1 MKRTATIAL
10 SVLAVSGLLAAC
22 GGNPSDAG
30 AGGGGG
36 GETEDAAAGYPER
49 PIDYVIAF
57 DAGGES
63 DITARLQQEPLQEA
77 LDTTVTVSYKP
88 GGGGALAWSE
98 LTRTE
103 PDGYT
108 IMGHNLPHIILQPM
122 MRGDA
127 GYETEDLK
135 QVYIFQSTPNILA
148 VPADSEYETL
158 DDFIAAAKESPGA
171 ISVGGSGDYSANHV
185 GTLLLNDEAGIETT
199 YTPFSGTGAAVPAL
213 LGGHVDALMTYTPMV
228 GQLGDQIRVL
238 GVATE
243 ERMEGL
249 DDLPTFTEQG
259 IDLVD
264 GAYRG
269 VAVPQETPDAIV
281 DKLVDTFT
289 EINEDPDLA
298 AEFEEQGFVLE
309 NMGPEEATEFTA
321 ERKEVYQD
329 LFERLGL
336 L

>member
-1 MKRTATIAL
+1 MKSFAKTAL
-10 SVLAVSGLLAAC
+10 PLLAVSAMVAAC
-22 GGNPSDAG
+22 GGN
-30 AGGGGG
+30 GGG
-36 GETEDAAAGYPER
+36 GEDAAANYPER
-49 PIDYVIAF
+49 PVDYVVAF

-77 LDTTVTVSYKP
+77 LGTEVSISYQP

-103 PDGYT
+103 GDGYT

-148 VPADSEYETL
+148 VRADSEYKTL
-158 DDFIAAAKESPGA
+158 DDFIAAAKQDPGA
-171 ISVGGSGDYSANHV
+171 ISVGGSGDFSANHV

-213 LGGHVDALMTYTPMV
+213 LGGHVDALMTYTPMIK
-228 GQLGDQIRVL
+228 QLGDQIRVL
-238 GVATE
+238 GIATE
-243 ERMEGL
+243 EPMEGL
-249 DDLPTFTEQG
+249 EDHPTFVAQG

-269 VAVPQETPDAIV
+269 VAVPPETPDAIV
-281 DKLVDTFT
+281 DKLADT
-289 EINEDPDLA
+289 IAKVNKDPELV
-298 AEFEEQGFVLE
+298 EQFKEQAFVLE
-309 NMGPEEATEFTA
+309 NMGPEEATRFTA

-329 LFERLGL
+329 LFERLGML
-336 L
+336 

>member
-1 MKRTATIAL
+1 MKRFAKTAL
-10 SVLAVSGLLAAC
+10 PLLAVSAMLVAC
-22 GGNPSDAG
+22 GGGDAAGG
-30 AGGGGG
+30 AASGGGGG
-36 GETEDAAAGYPER
+36 DDAAANYPER

-63 DITARLQQEPLQEA
+63 DITARLQQQPLKEA
-77 LDTTVTVSYKP
+77 LGTDVTISYQP

-98 LTRTE
+98 LTRTA

-108 IMGHNLPHIILQPM
+108 MVGHNLPHIILQPM
-122 MRGDA
+122 MREDA
-127 GYETEDLK
+127 GFETEDLK

-148 VPADSEYETL
+148 VPADSDIQTL
-158 DDFIAAAKESPGA
+158 DDFIAAAEENPGA
-171 ISVGGSGDYSANHV
+171 MSVGGSGDFSANHV

-213 LGGHVDALMTYTPMV
+213 LGGHVDALMTYTPMIA
-228 GQLGDQIRVL
+228 QLGDQIRVL
-238 GVATE
+238 AVATE

-249 DDLPTFTEQG
+249 EDYPTFTEQG
-259 IDLVD
+259 IELVD

-269 VAVPQETPDAIV
+269 VAVPPETPDAIV
-281 DKLVDTFT
+281 EKLAATFA
-289 EINEDPDLA
+289 ELGEDPELV
-298 AEFEEQGFVLE
+298 EKFKEQAFVLE
-309 NMGPEEATEFTA
+309 DMGPEEATEFTQ
-321 ERKEVYQD
+321 ERAEVYQD